1 MQMGES
7 IEEIHDA
14 IEALQKGEFVLIYDA
29 DDREGETDFVMA
41 AEFVKKE
48 SICKMRTEGGGL
60 IFLMISHE
68 IASRFNLPF
77 LSEIY
82 EVAQNSFPV
91 LQSLY
96 ANDIPYDSRSSFS
109 LYINHRK
116 TFTGITDIDRSLT
129 ISGFAKLAKTT
140 QEKHD
145 ITMMHEFGKQFRT
158 PGHVP
163 ICIASEQPLKERFGH
178 TELSVA
184 LLMMAG
190 LCPVASGC
198 EIMDESGK
206 AMSKQMIKK
215 LALDQ
220 DIVFLEGKSIIESW
234 HKWSK

>member
-14 IEALQKGEFVLIYDA
+14 VQALRNGEFVLIYDA
-29 DDREGETDFVMA
+29 DDREGETDFVIA
-41 AEFVKKE
+41 AEFVTHK
-48 SICKMRTEGGGL
+48 SISKMRSQGGGL
-60 IFLMISHE
+60 IFLMISHD
-68 IASRFNLPF
+68 IASQFNLPF

-82 EVAQNSFPV
+82 EVAQTSFPV

-129 ISGFAKLAKTT
+129 IAGFADLAKSVTEQFDT
-140 QEKHD
+140 NAM
-145 ITMMHEFGKQFRT
+145 IEFGKLFRT

-163 ICIASEQPLKERFGH
+163 ICIASEEPLKERFGH
-178 TELSVA
+178 TELATA
-184 LLMMAG
+184 LLTMAG

-198 EIMDESGK
+198 EIMDDTGK
-206 AMSKQMIKK
+206 AMSKQKVKK
-215 LALDQ
+215 IASDQ
-220 DIVFLEGKSIIESW
+220 NIVFLEGKNIIESW
-234 HKWSK
+234 NEWSK